1 MITTE
6 GFRDVIEIRRGLRDQ
21 RVSLYDLF
29 IPPYKPLV
37 PRYLRL
43 GVPERMLY
51 TGEVLEELDE
61 AATREAAEQLRSE
74 GVDSVAVCFLHSYAN
89 PAHERRAAAIC
100 AEIFGEG
107 RVTTSH
113 EILAVWREFERF
125 STTVVSAYVAPV
137 VADYITDLQ
146 ARLTQR
152 GLRGSLLMML
162 ANGLVQTV
170 DEVADRAVY
179 LLNSGPAAAPYAA
192 LSSAAEAVGRDLIS
206 VDMGGTSFDVCVI
219 HDGAVPTTTERWVED
234 HRVAIKMVDV
244 HSIGAGGGSIASVDA
259 LGLLRVG
266 PASAGADPGPAC
278 YGKGGGDATVTDAN
292 LVLGY
297 IPPRSLAGGE
307 LELDEAAGR
316 ESLRTLGG
324 ELGMEPEA
332 AAEAVYETVTATM
345 ADKIMEVCT
354 RQGHDVRDFALV
366 VGGGAG
372 PLHGA
377 SLADRLHIDRVFV
390 PAAAGLYSASGM
402 LAMGVGRD
410 LVRSYPIRAD
420 QVDAERVGALF
431 DEMEDE
437 ARASFERMGVAAGD
451 LSLERT
457 AEMRYVRQFHE
468 IEVPV
473 PAGDVTPEVLES
485 VRDAFHGVHER
496 EYGFSMPVM
505 DVEFL
510 IFHVRATARPAAVSL
525 KQIEPGAGNP
535 AAAQTGERSCIW
547 DKEPIDTPIFTAD
560 MLRAGDQIQG
570 PAIIEAHATTIV
582 VPPAFSC
589 AADRFGNFL
598 LTRRE
603 GGQP

>member
-1 MITTE
+1 
-6 GFRDVIEIRRGLRDQ
+6 
-21 RVSLYDLF
+21 
-29 IPPYKPLV
+29 
-37 PRYLRL
+37 
-43 GVPERMLY
+43 
-51 TGEVLEELDE
+51 
-61 AATREAAEQLRSE
+61 
-74 GVDSVAVCFLHSYAN
+74 
-89 PAHERRAAAIC
+89 
-100 AEIFGEG
+100 
-107 RVTTSH
+107 
-113 EILAVWREFERF
+113 
-125 STTVVSAYVAPV
+125 
-137 VADYITDLQ
+137 
-146 ARLTQR
+146 
-152 GLRGSLLMML
+152 MML

-192 LSSAAEAVGRDLIS
+192 LDAAAKTVGDDLIS

-219 HDGAVPTTTERWVED
+219 RHGIVPTTTERWVED

-278 YGKGGGDATVTDAN
+278 YGKGGTEVTVTDAN

-307 LELDEAAGR
+307 IELDEEGGR
-316 ESLRTLGG
+316 EALRKLGAD
-324 ELGMEPEA
+324 LDMEPEQA
-332 AAEAVYETVTATM
+332 ALAVYETVTATM

-377 SLADRLHIDRVFV
+377 SLAERLHIDRVFV
-390 PAAAGLYSASGM
+390 PAAAGLYSAFGM

-410 LVRSYPIRAD
+410 FIRSYPVRAN
-420 QVDAERVGALF
+420 QVDSKRVRELYE
-431 DEMEDE
+431 EMEKE
-437 ARASFERMGVAAGD
+437 ARASFERMGVPPNRLKLG
-451 LSLERT
+451 RT

-473 PAGDVTPEVLES
+473 PDGAVSPELLEEIA
-485 VRDAFHGVHER
+485 DAFHGVHER

-510 IFHVRATARPAAVSL
+510 IFHVRATASPASVTL
-525 KQIEPGAGNP
+525 RQIEAGNKDLS
-535 AAAQTGERSCIW
+535 AAQTSERACIW
-547 DKEPIDTPIFTAD
+547 GKEAVATPTFAAD
-560 MLRAGDQIQG
+560 LLRAGDRIEG
-570 PAIIEAHATTIV
+570 PAIIEAHATTIA
-582 VPPAFSC
+582 VPPEFSC
-589 AADRFGNFL
+589 VADSLGNYL
-598 LTRRE
+598 LERRA
-603 GGQP
+603 GDQQ